1 MEFRHEV
8 KHEISPQDVPALRQR
23 LRAVMAPDSHAPE
36 GRYQVRSLYFDNLE
50 DKALREKLDG
60 VKVREKYRIRL
71 YNHDPSLIHLE
82 RKQKLGALG
91 RKTSVPLTPRQAQSM
106 AGGSIDWM
114 AASPDPLLLGFYARL
129 RQEGLRPKVL
139 VDYTREAFVFAPGNV
154 RVTLDYHIR
163 TGLHS
168 ARLLDPHCPTVPIP
182 GSPCI
187 LEVKWDAFLPDLV
200 RDLVQLDGR
209 HSCAFSKYAACR
221 MFD

>member
-8 KHEISPQDVPALRQR
+8 KHEISPQDMPALRQR
-23 LRAVMAPDSHAPE
+23 LRAVMSPDSHAPE

-91 RKTSVPLTPRQAQSM
+91 RKTSVPLTPRQAQSI

-114 AASPDPLLLGFYARL
+114 AASPDPALLGFFARL
-129 RQEGLRPKVL
+129 RQGSS
-139 VDYTREAFVFAPGNV
+139 VF
-154 RVTLDYHIR
+154 
-163 TGLHS
+163 
-168 ARLLDPHCPTVPIP
+168 
-182 GSPCI
+182 
-187 LEVKWDAFLPDLV
+187 PDLI
-200 RDLVQLDGR
+200 RR
-209 HSCAFSKYAACR
+209 
-221 MFD
+221 